1 MLYYYYVYTVYYMC
15 IQNTKHQPKLVE
27 HEKHREIIRRHSRKL
42 VSSVDVNNLVSLAIH
57 SVKNCGNLLS
67 PYFSQQL
74 REINV
79 FFGKLD
85 TVRCFSRNFLQ
96 GRVNFSF
103 FHIVLL
109 VPSPSLRVRSHHH
122 HSSLIAAIIC

>member
-1 MLYYYYVYTVYYMC
+1 MLYYYYVYTVCYMC
-15 IQNTKHQPKLVE
+15 IQHKHQPKLVE

-57 SVKNCGNLLS
+57 SVKNCGNLH
-67 PYFSQQL
+67 YHIFHK
-74 REINV
+74 NYV
-79 FFGKLD
+79 KTTFFLVYD

>member
-57 SVKNCGNLLS
+57 SVKNCGNLHYHIFHKNYVKTTFVLV
-67 PYFSQQL
+67 Y
-74 REINV
+74 
-79 FFGKLD
+79 D

>member
-57 SVKNCGNLLS
+57 SVKNCGNLH
-67 PYFSQQL
+67 YHIFHK
-74 REINV
+74 NYV
-79 FFGKLD
+79 KTTFFLVYD

-96 GRVNFSF
+96 GRGVNFSF

>member
-57 SVKNCGNLLS
+57 SVKNCGNLH
-67 PYFSQQL
+67 YHIFHKNYVKT
-74 REINV
+74 R
-79 FFGKLD
+79 FFLVYD